1 MTTIVS
7 GWLFD
12 AYPQGD
18 KMVFWIKQK
27 EDGRTVR
34 LEDSWSHSI
43 YVASDSNQDLASVVA
58 KDKYVSSSS
67 SFIKHDEFVHKYEKI
82 TDNAKSEVLKL
93 TLTDSSQAQQL
104 AKCIMLGGRFGQF
117 RLYNVDV
124 LPAQSYFYEHGIFPL
139 AFCEV
144 ITSGSDDG
152 GLRWSCKD
160 DDVWSLDYTLPEFKT
175 IQLSIKPRKKEGKLP
190 KLTDK
195 IDSISIMNGNEKII
209 EIDGTDEA
217 QILFSLAEMMSALDP
232 DFVFTKAGDSF
243 GFPYLAHRAEVNYCG
258 NILVLGREPDRGQL
272 QLR

>member
-104 AKCIMLGGRFGQF
+104 AKRIMLGGRFGQF
-117 RLYNVDV
+117 CLYNVDV
-124 LPAQSYFYEHGIFPL
+124 LQAQSYFYEHGIFPL

-144 ITSGSDDG
+144 TTSGGDGG

-190 KLTDK
+190 KLTEK
-195 IDSISIMNGNEKII
+195 IDSISIMNGNEK
-209 EIDGTDEA
+209 
-217 QILFSLAEMMSALDP
+217 
-232 DFVFTKAGDSF
+232 
-243 GFPYLAHRAEVNYCG
+243 N
-258 NILVLGREPDRGQL
+258 N
-272 QLR
+272 